1 MITTI
6 RGLQGHSYIV
16 ANQTLKSHKSDSH
29 DKKAL
34 LGFIL
39 LHNHIRNSGV
49 YNFQGCRIPIHSNLN
64 IEFWRMKLVDYRDYR
79 ICDFLEFGWPLY
91 RNALGVLLLS

>member
-1 MITTI
+1 
-6 RGLQGHSYIV
+6 
-16 ANQTLKSHKSDSH
+16 LKPQFCIDNMWE
-29 DKKAL
+29 KKAL